1 MPPEMMET
9 MDKSSHNE
17 AAERR
22 VLATRCERRIQLK
35 YLAATFLAVGTAV
48 TVQALFVLKSFEPRM
63 LMVPFIMATVIGLL
77 LGRVMVLRERLRR
90 QSEQFRAVADLARE
104 FTYFRN
110 NDGSYDYVSPA
121 AREIT
126 GWFPADFYETPDL
139 MNRLVHPEDR
149 ERWDHHVHHMS
160 HDGLPETLDVRLIAR
175 DGREV
180 WVTHI
185 CGPVFDESG
194 NLVGQR
200 STNIDIT
207 QRKAY
212 EERIERMAY
221 YDALTDLPNRNY
233 LTRAI
238 RDQIEAALSG
248 KAEKEQDREHSFAVL
263 FLDLDRFNHINDS
276 FGHAFGDRLLIQ
288 LARRLRDC
296 CEHHGVIS
304 RFGGDEFVIVAAE
317 LAEPGDAVEYAR
329 HLLEAVEQPFEL
341 DDQELYLSGSV
352 GISLYPY
359 DGEDADTLVRNAD
372 AAMYRIKKERHEQ
385 IRLYSPELVRDAAEF
400 IGTENR
406 MRKALAEEEFI
417 LHYQPKV
424 SMESEEIVSL
434 EALVRW
440 DSPEHGMIPPGEFIP
455 VAEETGLI
463 RPLGEQILRSVCNQ
477 LAQWDRMG
485 IRIPVAVNISGRQF
499 SDPDFCD
506 TLQRIVEQS
515 GCDVTLLE
523 LEVTEQV
530 FLHDMAATV
539 GKLRR
544 LRDMGMS
551 IALDDFGTGYSSLN
565 YLKQLPLDTVK
576 IDMSFIRDI
585 TDNPRDLAILRAIIM
600 LCRDLQMSTVAE
612 GIETGEQRML
622 LSTLGCG
629 LGQGFLFHRAL
640 PPERIEELLTLA
652 AEADELEAAAV

>member
-1 MPPEMMET
+1 MTDQAP
-9 MDKSSHNE
+9 DNGSD
-17 AAERR
+17 RR
-22 VLATRCERRIQLK
+22 ILATRCERRIHLK
-35 YLAATFLAVGTAV
+35 YLAFTFLAVGTAV
-48 TVQALFVLKSFEPRM
+48 SVQALFVLKSFEPRM
-63 LMVPFIMATVIGLL
+63 LMVPTIMATVIGLL

-90 QSEQFRAVADLARE
+90 QSDRFRAVADLARE

-110 NDGSYDYVSPA
+110 SDGSYEYVSPA
-121 AREIT
+121 VHEVT
-126 GWFPADFYETPDL
+126 GWFPADFYSTPDL
-139 MNRLVHPEDR
+139 MNRLIHPEDR

-160 HDGLPETLDVRLIAR
+160 HDGLPETLDLRILTR
-175 DGREV
+175 DGREA
-180 WVTHI
+180 WITHI
-185 CGPVFDESG
+185 CGPVFDEAG
-194 NLVGQR
+194 KLVGQR

-207 QRKAY
+207 QRKTY
-212 EERIERMAY
+212 EERVERMAY

-233 LTRAI
+233 LTRSI
-238 RDQIEAALSG
+238 RDQIEAALE
-248 KAEKEQDREHSFAVL
+248 EKEQGRERRFAVL

-288 LARRLRDC
+288 LARRLKEC

-304 RFGGDEFVIVAAE
+304 RFGGDEFVIVADE
-317 LAEPGDAVEYAR
+317 LAEAADAVEYAR
-329 HLLEAVEQPFEL
+329 HLLEAVEQPFEI
-341 DDQELYLSGSV
+341 DRQELYLSGSI
-352 GISLYPY
+352 GIALYPF
-359 DGEDADTLVRNAD
+359 DGEDADTLIRNAD

-385 IRLYSPELVRDAAEF
+385 IRLYSPELIRDAAEF
-400 IGTENR
+400 ITTENR

-640 PPERIEELLTLA
+640 PAERVETLLTAESEAEMA
-652 AEADELEAAAV
+652 AC